1 MSTVFDLLHKIQ
13 QKPGL
18 YIGTTSVTVL
28 RHFLVGYK
36 FARQEMNLLPTEAEL
51 DFYREF
57 QPWLQKR
64 LQGQMSQSWDQ
75 IILARSTDEKTAFET
90 FFQLLSEFRQRNSIP
105 LVENAPQKT
114 TPQSSGKVA

>member
-1 MSTVFDLLHKIQ
+1 LALGRLRS
-13 QKPGL
+13 
-18 YIGTTSVTVL
+18 TSVTIL

-51 DFYREF
+51 AFYREF

-75 IILARSTDEKTAFET
+75 IILARSTDEKAAFDT
-90 FFQLLSEFRQRNSIP
+90 FFQLLTEFRQRNPIH
-105 LVENAPQKT
+105 
-114 TPQSSGKVA
+114 TP